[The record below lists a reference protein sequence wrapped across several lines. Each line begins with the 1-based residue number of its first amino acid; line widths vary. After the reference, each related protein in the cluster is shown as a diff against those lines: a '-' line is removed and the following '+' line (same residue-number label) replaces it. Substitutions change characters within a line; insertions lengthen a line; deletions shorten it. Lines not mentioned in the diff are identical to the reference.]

1 MEFKFV
7 APIASAAAATP
18 VGRLQPETATTSAR
32 PATRA
37 VIIRMGDSLSRRKRV
52 KRRAG
57 TGGYYSFRART
68 RYRCE
73 RRIRTW
79 RQRWGSPRAADL
91 NVRWVLLLAAS
102 HPGDESESPGSE
114 EEKRRRLGHGRR
126 RRLTVDE
133 IVHD

>member
-18 VGRLQPETATTSAR
+18 LGRLQPETATTSAR

-37 VIIRMGDSLSRRKRV
+37 VMIRMGDSLSRRKRA

-73 RRIRTW
+73 RRIRNVRRRAAIAKKTVL
-79 RQRWGSPRAADL
+79 RQRSCEDL
-91 NVRWVLLLAAS
+91 HVV
-102 HPGDESESPGSE
+102 G
-114 EEKRRRLGHGRR
+114 
-126 RRLTVDE
+126 
-133 IVHD
+133 